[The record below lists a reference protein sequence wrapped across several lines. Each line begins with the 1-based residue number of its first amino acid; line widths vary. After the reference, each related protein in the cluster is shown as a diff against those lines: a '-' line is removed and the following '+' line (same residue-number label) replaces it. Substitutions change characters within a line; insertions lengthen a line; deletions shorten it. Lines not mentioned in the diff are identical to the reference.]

1 MNTKTQKINSNL
13 AINKIVLDLKTQN
26 DVVAAGKNVI
36 LAIDVSGSMYSELP
50 KIRKQLKNKIPNLIG
65 ENDTISIVWFSGRN
79 SSGILKEGVQVKN
92 LTDLQ
97 MLNDAIDRFLVPMGC
112 TAFLPPVKLAQQ
124 LVDSLKDNGNY
135 FSFIFLSDGY
145 NNDSTWSDVIS
156 ELTVLEPLVSSATF
170 IEYGYYADSDA
181 LSEMAEVAGGEKI
194 FAKDFDSYEENF
206 EKVIGKK
213 TSTKRSVDISSI
225 KSYMSYQFLYT
236 IDEEGKTINVFSSK
250 GKNEILVP
258 EDITEIYYVA
268 KKADG
273 DADDLNATEILSAAY
288 VLADRLKY
296 SNVEDIL
303 VMLGDVSLINQ
314 FSGAYGKQ
322 KLNELKDRIKDLAFN
337 HDGLYSEGK
346 VDNYVIDPKQY
357 CFMDLIKDL
366 QDGDNCFYPY
376 HPDFNYNRI
385 GTKKVTKVELSDQQK
400 DALANAKTLAEV
412 TKITS
417 GLTAPEFVYPN
428 NASEIGMK
436 FSTLVWNQDRANLS
450 VQTRLDGTVKLP
462 ANDFGLTEVDSF
474 IYRNYTL
481 VKDGVIN
488 VSEIPVSL
496 DFKTFAKLKKFNLL
510 TKVGDD
516 KVYNLGSHKDGEV
529 YILNISSLPTI
540 NRSMATNLSAKKLA
554 NLEFDLVKLQAGQKY
569 LKYLKEVEEEK
580 NPKVEVSIYEPE
592 VAEWLK
598 TIGLTEKG
606 GFAPK
611 VEAVKSEDFY
621 VAPVLKVKIEKLS
634 AVPKITD
641 FLKKSQSGKALNVI
655 ETILENR
662 AIEYGA
668 ALPANSPVQDIETF
682 IKAIDGKRRETL
694 TDIAKI
700 KFSVILSR
708 SWFKELPTL
717 ADNELTMDFDEWSNE
732 LKVTFDYKEDQIKL

>member
-1 MNTKTQKINSNL
+1 MKIKSQKINGRLS
-13 AINKIVLDLKTQN
+13 INKIVLDKKTSSETVN
-26 DVVAAGKNVI
+26 IGKNVVF
-36 LAIDVSGSMYSELP
+36 AIDVSGSMYNELP
-50 KIRKQLKNKIPNLIG
+50 KIRQQLKNKISNLIG
-65 ENDTISIVWFSGRN
+65 VNDTISIIWFSGRN
-79 SSGILKEGVQVKN
+79 QAGVLKEGVSVKS
-92 LTDLQ
+92 LIDIQL
-97 MLNDAIDRFLVPMGC
+97 LNDAIDRFLVPIGL
-112 TAFLPPVKLAQQ
+112 TAFLPPIELTETLINNLSSNDK
-124 LVDSLKDNGNY
+124 Y

-145 NNDSTWSDVIS
+145 NNDSSWSDVVLALERLESKIS
-156 ELTVLEPLVSSATF
+156 NATF

-181 LSEMAEVAGGEKI
+181 LSEMAEITGGEKI

-206 EKVIGKK
+206 EKIIEKK
-213 TSTKRSVDISSI
+213 TSSKRSVDISSI
-225 KSYMSYQFLYT
+225 KSCMSYQFLYT
-236 IDEEGKTINVFSSK
+236 IDEENKTINVFSSK

-268 KKADG
+268 KKVDG
-273 DADDLNATEILSAAY
+273 NPNDLNATEILSAAY

-303 VMLGDVSLINQ
+303 IMLGDVSLINQ

-322 KLNELKDRIKDLAFN
+322 KLNELKDRIKELAFN
-337 HDGLYSEGK
+337 NDGLYSEGK

-366 QDGDNCFYPY
+366 QDGNNYFYPY

-385 GTKKVTKVELSDQQK
+385 GTKKVTKVELSDKQK
-400 DALANAKTLAEV
+400 DALANAKTLVEV

-417 GLTAPEFVYPN
+417 GLTAPEFVYPS

-450 VQTRLDGTVKLP
+450 VQTRLNGTVKLP

-496 DFKTFAKLKKFNLL
+496 DFKTFSKLKKFNMLS
-510 TKVGDD
+510 KVRDN
-516 KVYNLGSHKDGEV
+516 KAYNLGSPKDGEI
-529 YILNISSLPTI
+529 YILDISKLPTI
-540 NRSMATNLSAKKLA
+540 NRSMATNLSAKSLA
-554 NLEFDLVKLQAGQKY
+554 NLEFDLIKLQAGQKY
-569 LKYLKEVEEEK
+569 LKYLREIEEGK

-598 TIGLTEKG
+598 SIGLTEKG
-606 GFAPK
+606 GFSPK
-611 VEAVKSEDFY
+611 VEVVKSEDFY

-634 AVPKITD
+634 TVPKITD

-662 AIEYGA
+662 AIEYSSV
-668 ALPANSPVQDIETF
+668 LPKNANVENIESLINVIDSRRRDI
-682 IKAIDGKRRETL
+682 L
-694 TDIAKI
+694 TDIAKL
-700 KFSVILSR
+700 KFSIILSR
-708 SWFKELPTL
+708 SWFKEFPTL
-717 ADNELTMDFDEWSNE
+717 TDNELTMNFDEWNND